1 MKKNTILNTFL
12 VIAIIVFLNLVSNYV
27 YFRLDLTEDKRYTLG
42 NATKEI
48 LKNIE
53 EPVTIKAYFS
63 ENLPPQILKIRKDFE
78 EYLVE
83 YGRLSSGNVVYE
95 FINPN
100 KDEESEAQARSQGIS
115 PLMINVREKD
125 QTKQQRAYL
134 GAVLE
139 MGSEKEIIPFMQ
151 SSIAM
156 EYALT
161 TAIKKMAVIEKPLIG
176 WILGHGEPSLE
187 DISQTKSNL
196 EVLYNLQTIDLD
208 NVKDIS
214 ENFKTV
220 AIARP
225 TDSIPKTHL
234 KKIDDYLQKG
244 GNLLVAINRV
254 EGDLENLTGNAVN
267 TGLEEWLS
275 SKGIEVEEA
284 FLVDAQCSAVSVQQ
298 RQGFFS
304 FRTQVE
310 FPYLPNI
317 KNFSNHPSTKGIES
331 VMLQFASPISYTG
344 ENIED
349 FTALAFSSK
358 KSNAEKLPV
367 TFDVQKKWAESEFN
381 NTPLTVAGVLT
392 TTENSGINSNIYVFG
407 DGDFFVNG
415 TGNQAKQLPEDNVN
429 FLVNA
434 IDWMSDDTGLIDLRT
449 KGVQS
454 RPIDELE
461 DGTRTFIKYLNFLL
475 PIILLMIY
483 GLIRMQLNK
492 RKRNRLMNINY
503 E

>member
-1 MKKNTILNTFL
+1 MKKKNTVVNVILL
-12 VIAIIVFLNLVSNYV
+12 IAVIVFVNLVSNYL

-63 ENLPPQILKIRKDFE
+63 ENLPPQVSKIKKDFE
-78 EYLVE
+78 EYLIE
-83 YGRLSSGNVVYE
+83 YGRLSNGNVVFE

-100 KDEESEAQARSQGIS
+100 KDEESENEARRQGIS

-139 MGSEKEIIPFMQ
+139 MGAEKEIIPFMQ

-161 TAIKKMAVIEKPLIG
+161 TAIKKMAVIDKPKIG
-176 WILGHGEPSLE
+176 WVQGHGEPTLE
-187 DISQTKSNL
+187 EIAQAKGNL
-196 EVLYNLQTIDLD
+196 EVLYNVQTLNLD
-208 NVKDIS
+208 EKIP
-214 ENFKTV
+214 ENFKTI

-225 TDSIPKTHL
+225 TDTIPQKHFKNL
-234 KKIDDYLQKG
+234 DKYLASG
-244 GNLLVAINRV
+244 GNLLVALNRV
-254 EGDLENLTGNAVN
+254 EEDLENMTGSVVN
-267 TGLEEWLS
+267 TGLETWLS
-275 SKGIEVEEA
+275 SKGVVVA
-284 FLVDAQCSAVSVQQ
+284 ASFVVDAKCGAISVQQ
-298 RQGFFS
+298 RQGIFS

-310 FPYLPNI
+310 FPYLPEI
-317 KNFSNHPSTKGIES
+317 SNFSDHPSTKGLES
-331 VMLQFASPISYTG
+331 VILPFASPISYTG
-344 ENIED
+344 KQPEN
-349 FTALAFSSK
+349 FKALAYTSK
-358 KSNAEKLPV
+358 KSNALQLPV
-367 TFDVQKKWAESEFN
+367 FFDVQKKWHNSDYKN
-381 NTPLTVAGVLT
+381 QPLIVAGVLT
-392 TTENSGINSNIYVFG
+392 NEVSDGKNSNLYVFG

-415 TGNQAKQLPEDNVN
+415 EGREAKQLPEDSVS

-449 KGVQS
+449 KGVKS

-461 DGTRTFIKYLNFLL
+461 DSTRAMIKYVNFLL
-475 PIILLMIY
+475 PIVLLIFY
-483 GLIRMQLNK
+483 GMLRMQLNK
-492 RKRNRLMNINY
+492 RKRNRLMNLNY